1 MCSGYNSKG
10 MARASE
16 LIQEIVGLLQGDDDL
31 QLEFARAFLTSRTLR
46 RLFEADPELQDTLR
60 RLILTDALLQLPE
73 TVEPLLQL
81 PEKIEPLLQLPEK
94 IEPLLQLPERVGAL
108 EAAVSELRA
117 VVNRIEPIVNRIEP
131 VVNRIEP
138 IVNRIEPVVNRIEP
152 IVNRIEP
159 VVNRI
164 EPIVNRIEPVVNRIE
179 PIVNRI
185 EPAVMELQRWQQGEV
200 ARRKGD
206 DYERSVIQR
215 AGRIFG
221 LGQGGSPRDD
231 ASVRQQILLWL
242 DAAGLLEEDEDP
254 ASDPLEADL
263 VWWKGDRVALAEI
276 SVKVDRNDVR
286 RAKLRAE
293 TLRRAGLTVTP
304 VVIGSQWAHRQ
315 TPKIAQREGVESVV
329 KGVYSQ
335 GVIDFRRYHPT

>member
-1 MCSGYNSKG
+1 MP
-10 MARASE
+10 RTRE
-16 LIQEIVGLLQGDDDL
+16 LIQEIVGLLESDDDL

-46 RLFEADPELQDTLR
+46 RLFQADPELQETLR

-73 TVEPLLQL
+73 KV
-81 PEKIEPLLQLPEK
+81 EPLLQLPEK
-94 IEPLLQLPERVGAL
+94 IEPLLQLPERVEAL

-117 VVNRIEPIVNRIEP
+117 IVNRIEP

-138 IVNRIEPVVNRIEP
+138 I
-152 IVNRIEP
+152 
-159 VVNRI
+159 
-164 EPIVNRIEPVVNRIE
+164 VNRIE

-185 EPAVMELQRWQQGEV
+185 EPAVMELQRWQRGEV
-200 ARRKGD
+200 ARRKSD
-206 DYERSVIQR
+206 DYERLIIQR

-221 LGQGGSPRDD
+221 MGQGGSPRDD

-286 RAKLRAE
+286 RAKQRAE

-335 GVIDFRRYHPT
+335 GVIDFRRYRPT

>member
-46 RLFEADPELQDTLR
+46 RLFQADPELQETLR

-73 TVEPLLQL
+73 KV
-81 PEKIEPLLQLPEK
+81 EPLLQLPEK
-94 IEPLLQLPERVGAL
+94 IEPLLQLPERVEAL

-117 VVNRIEPIVNRIEP
+117 
-131 VVNRIEP
+131 
-138 IVNRIEPVVNRIEP
+138 
-152 IVNRIEP
+152 
-159 VVNRI
+159 
-164 EPIVNRIEPVVNRIE
+164 IVNRIEPVVNRIE

-185 EPAVMELQRWQQGEV
+185 EPAVRELQRWQRGEV

-206 DYERSVIQR
+206 DYERLIIQR

-221 LGQGGSPRDD
+221 MGQGGSPRDD
-231 ASVRQQILLWL
+231 ASVRQQILMWL
-242 DAAGLLEEDEDP
+242 DAAGLLDEEEDP

-263 VWWKGDRVALAEI
+263 IWWKGERVALAEI
-276 SVKVDRNDVR
+276 SVKVDRHDVR
-286 RAKLRAE
+286 RAKQRAE

-335 GVIDFRRYHPT
+335 GVIDFRRYRPT

>member
-1 MCSGYNSKG
+1 

-81 PEKIEPLLQLPEK
+81 PEKIEPLLQLPE
-94 IEPLLQLPERVGAL
+94 RVEAL

-117 VVNRIEPIVNRIEP
+117 
-131 VVNRIEP
+131 
-138 IVNRIEPVVNRIEP
+138 
-152 IVNRIEP
+152 
-159 VVNRI
+159 
-164 EPIVNRIEPVVNRIE
+164 IVNRIEPVVNRIE

-293 TLRRAGLTVTP
+293 TLRRAGLTVTS

>member
-1 MCSGYNSKG
+1 MP
-10 MARASE
+10 RTRE
-16 LIQEIVGLLQGDDDL
+16 LIQEIVGLLEGDDDL

-46 RLFEADPELQDTLR
+46 RLFQADPELQETLR
-60 RLILTDALLQLPE
+60 RLVLTDALLQLPE
-73 TVEPLLQL
+73 KVEPLLQL

-94 IEPLLQLPERVGAL
+94 IEPLLQLPDRVEAL

-117 VVNRIEPIVNRIEP
+117 IVNRIEP

-138 IVNRIEPVVNRIEP
+138 VVNRIEPV
-152 IVNRIEP
+152 VNRIEP

-231 ASVRQQILLWL
+231 ASVRQQILMWL
-242 DAAGLLEEDEDP
+242 DAAGLLDEEDP

-263 VWWKGDRVALAEI
+263 IWWKGERVALAEI
-276 SVKVDRNDVR
+276 SVKVDRHDVR
-286 RAKLRAE
+286 RAKQRAE
-293 TLRRAGLTVTP
+293 TLRRAGLIVTP

-335 GVIDFRRYHPT
+335 GVIDFRRYRPT

>member
-1 MCSGYNSKG
+1 MP
-10 MARASE
+10 RTRE
-16 LIQEIVGLLQGDDDL
+16 LIQEIVGLLEGDDDL

-46 RLFEADPELQDTLR
+46 RLFQADPELQETLR

-73 TVEPLLQL
+73 KV
-81 PEKIEPLLQLPEK
+81 EPLLQLPEK
-94 IEPLLQLPERVGAL
+94 IEPLLQLPERVEAL
-108 EAAVSELRA
+108 EVAVSELRA
-117 VVNRIEPIVNRIEP
+117 
-131 VVNRIEP
+131 
-138 IVNRIEPVVNRIEP
+138 

-185 EPAVMELQRWQQGEV
+185 EPAVRELQRWQRGEV

-206 DYERSVIQR
+206 DYERLIIQR

-221 LGQGGSPRDD
+221 MGQGGSPRDD
-231 ASVRQQILLWL
+231 ASVRQQILMWL
-242 DAAGLLEEDEDP
+242 DAAGLLDEEEDP

-263 VWWKGDRVALAEI
+263 IWWKGERVALAEI
-276 SVKVDRNDVR
+276 SVKVDRHDVR
-286 RAKLRAE
+286 RAKQRAE

-335 GVIDFRRYHPT
+335 GVIDFRRYRPT

>member
-1 MCSGYNSKG
+1 MP
-10 MARASE
+10 RTRE
-16 LIQEIVGLLQGDDDL
+16 LIQEIVGLLEGDDDL

-46 RLFEADPELQDTLR
+46 RLFQADPELQETLR

-73 TVEPLLQL
+73 KV
-81 PEKIEPLLQLPEK
+81 EPLLQLPEK
-94 IEPLLQLPERVGAL
+94 IEPLLQLPERVEAL

-117 VVNRIEPIVNRIEP
+117 IVNRIEP

-152 IVNRIEP
+152 A
-159 VVNRI
+159 
-164 EPIVNRIEPVVNRIE
+164 
-179 PIVNRI
+179 VNRI
-185 EPAVMELQRWQQGEV
+185 EPAVMELQRWQRGEV

-206 DYERSVIQR
+206 DYERLIIQR

-221 LGQGGSPRDD
+221 MGQGGSPRDD
-231 ASVRQQILLWL
+231 ASVRQQILMWL
-242 DAAGLLEEDEDP
+242 DAAGLLDEEEDP

-263 VWWKGDRVALAEI
+263 IWWKGERVALAEI
-276 SVKVDRNDVR
+276 SVKVDRHDVR
-286 RAKLRAE
+286 RAKQRAE

-335 GVIDFRRYHPT
+335 GVIDFRRYRPT

>member
-1 MCSGYNSKG
+1 MP
-10 MARASE
+10 RTRE
-16 LIQEIVGLLQGDDDL
+16 LIQEIVGLLEGDDDL

-46 RLFEADPELQDTLR
+46 RLFQADPELQETLR

-73 TVEPLLQL
+73 KVEPLLQL

-131 VVNRIEP
+131 
-138 IVNRIEPVVNRIEP
+138 
-152 IVNRIEP
+152 
-159 VVNRI
+159 
-164 EPIVNRIEPVVNRIE
+164 
-179 PIVNRI
+179 
-185 EPAVMELQRWQQGEV
+185 AVMELQRWQQGEV

-215 AGRIFG
+215 AGRILG

-231 ASVRQQILLWL
+231 ASVRQQILMWL
-242 DAAGLLEEDEDP
+242 DAAGLLDEEEDP

-263 VWWKGDRVALAEI
+263 IWWKGERVALAEI
-276 SVKVDRNDVR
+276 SVKVDRHDVR
-286 RAKLRAE
+286 RAKQRAE

-335 GVIDFRRYHPT
+335 GVIDFRRYRPT

>member
-1 MCSGYNSKG
+1 MSRV
-10 MARASE
+10 AE
-16 LIQEIVGLLQGDDDL
+16 LIQQIVGLLQEDESL
-31 QLEFARAFLTSRTLR
+31 QLEFARAFLTNRVLQ
-46 RLFEADPELQDTLR
+46 RLFQADPELRETLR
-60 RLILTDALLQLPE
+60 RFILTDA
-73 TVEPLLQL
+73 LLQL

-94 IEPLLQLPERVGAL
+94 IEPLLQLPERVAAL
-108 EAAVSELRA
+108 EAAVSELRT
-117 VVNRIEPIVNRIEP
+117 VVNRIEP

-164 EPIVNRIEPVVNRIE
+164 EPIVNRIEP
-179 PIVNRI
+179 IVARM
-185 EPAVMELQRWQQGEV
+185 EPAVIELQKWQRGEV

-231 ASVRQQILLWL
+231 ASVRQQILMWL
-242 DAAGLLEEDEDP
+242 DAAGLLDEEEDP

-263 VWWKGDRVALAEI
+263 IWWKGERVALAEI
-276 SVKVDRNDVR
+276 SVKVDRHDVR
-286 RAKLRAE
+286 RAKQRAE

-304 VVIGSQWAHRQ
+304 VVIGAQWAHRQ

-335 GVIDFRRYHPT
+335 GVIDFRRYRPT

>member
-1 MCSGYNSKG
+1 MSRV
-10 MARASE
+10 AE
-16 LIQEIVGLLQGDDDL
+16 LIQQIVGLLQEDESL
-31 QLEFARAFLTSRTLR
+31 QLEFARAFLTNRVLQ
-46 RLFEADPELQDTLR
+46 RLFQADPELRETLR
-60 RLILTDALLQLPE
+60 RFILTDALF
-73 TVEPLLQL
+73 QL

-94 IEPLLQLPERVGAL
+94 IEPLLQLPERVAAL
-108 EAAVSELRA
+108 EAAVSELRT
-117 VVNRIEPIVNRIEP
+117 VVNRIEP

-185 EPAVMELQRWQQGEV
+185 EPIVARMEPAVIELQKWQRGEV

-231 ASVRQQILLWL
+231 AAVRQQILLWL
-242 DAAGLLEEDEDP
+242 DAAGLLDEEEDP

-263 VWWKGDRVALAEI
+263 IWWKGERVALAEI
-276 SVKVDRNDVR
+276 SVKVDRHDVR
-286 RAKLRAE
+286 RAKQRAE

-304 VVIGSQWAHRQ
+304 VVIGAQWAHRQ

-335 GVIDFRRYHPT
+335 GVIDFRRYRPT

>member
-1 MCSGYNSKG
+1 MP
-10 MARASE
+10 RTRE
-16 LIQEIVGLLQGDDDL
+16 LIQEIVGLLEGDDDL

-46 RLFEADPELQDTLR
+46 RLFQADPELQETLR

-73 TVEPLLQL
+73 KV
-81 PEKIEPLLQLPEK
+81 EPLLQLPEK
-94 IEPLLQLPERVGAL
+94 IEPLLQLPERVEAL

-117 VVNRIEPIVNRIEP
+117 
-131 VVNRIEP
+131 
-138 IVNRIEPVVNRIEP
+138 
-152 IVNRIEP
+152 
-159 VVNRI
+159 
-164 EPIVNRIEPVVNRIE
+164 IVNRIEPVVNRIE

-185 EPAVMELQRWQQGEV
+185 EPAVMELQRWQRGEV

-206 DYERSVIQR
+206 DCERLIIQR

-221 LGQGGSPRDD
+221 MGQGGSPRDD
-231 ASVRQQILLWL
+231 ASVRQQILMWL
-242 DAAGLLEEDEDP
+242 DAAGLLDEEEDP

-263 VWWKGDRVALAEI
+263 IWWKGERVALAEI
-276 SVKVDRNDVR
+276 SVKVDRHDVR
-286 RAKLRAE
+286 RAKQRAE

-335 GVIDFRRYHPT
+335 GVIDFRRYRPT

>member
-1 MCSGYNSKG
+1 MS
-10 MARASE
+10 RTSE
-16 LIQEIVGLLQGDDDL
+16 LIQQIVGLLQEDESL
-31 QLEFARAFLTSRTLR
+31 QLEFARAFLTSRVLQ
-46 RLFEADPELQDTLR
+46 RLFQADPELRETLR
-60 RLILTDALLQLPE
+60 RFILTDALLQLPE
-73 TVEPLLQL
+73 KV
-81 PEKIEPLLQLPEK
+81 EPLLQLPEK
-94 IEPLLQLPERVGAL
+94 IEPLLQLPERVAAL
-108 EAAVSELRA
+108 EAAVSELRT
-117 VVNRIEPIVNRIEP
+117 VVNRIEP

-159 VVNRI
+159 
-164 EPIVNRIEPVVNRIE
+164 IVARM
-179 PIVNRI
+179 
-185 EPAVMELQRWQQGEV
+185 EPAVIELQKWQRGEV

-231 ASVRQQILLWL
+231 AAVRQQILLWL
-242 DAAGLLEEDEDP
+242 DAAGLLDEEEDP
-254 ASDPLEADL
+254 AGDPLEADL
-263 VWWKGDRVALAEI
+263 IWWKGERVALAEI
-276 SVKVDRNDVR
+276 SVKADRHDVR
-286 RAKLRAE
+286 RAKQRAE

-304 VVIGSQWAHRQ
+304 VVIGAQWAHRQ

-335 GVIDFRRYHPT
+335 GVIDFRRYRPT

>member
-1 MCSGYNSKG
+1 MP
-10 MARASE
+10 RTRE
-16 LIQEIVGLLQGDDDL
+16 LIQEIVGLLEGDDDL

-46 RLFEADPELQDTLR
+46 RLFQADPELQETLR
-60 RLILTDALLQLPE
+60 RLVLTDALLQLPE
-73 TVEPLLQL
+73 KVEPLLQL

-94 IEPLLQLPERVGAL
+94 IEPLLQLPDRVEAL

-117 VVNRIEPIVNRIEP
+117 IVNRIEPIVNRIEP

-185 EPAVMELQRWQQGEV
+185 EPAVRELQRWQRGEV

-206 DYERSVIQR
+206 DYERLIIQR

-221 LGQGGSPRDD
+221 MGQGGSPRDD
-231 ASVRQQILLWL
+231 ASVRQQILMWL
-242 DAAGLLEEDEDP
+242 DAAGLLDEEEDP

-263 VWWKGDRVALAEI
+263 IWWKGERVALAEI
-276 SVKVDRNDVR
+276 SVKVDRHDVR
-286 RAKLRAE
+286 RAKQRAE

-335 GVIDFRRYHPT
+335 GVIDFRRYRPT

>member
-1 MCSGYNSKG
+1 MP
-10 MARASE
+10 RTRE
-16 LIQEIVGLLQGDDDL
+16 LIQEIVGLLEGDDDL

-46 RLFEADPELQDTLR
+46 RLFQADPELQETLR

-73 TVEPLLQL
+73 KV
-81 PEKIEPLLQLPEK
+81 EPLLQLPEK
-94 IEPLLQLPERVGAL
+94 IEPLLQLPERVEAL

-117 VVNRIEPIVNRIEP
+117 
-131 VVNRIEP
+131 
-138 IVNRIEPVVNRIEP
+138 
-152 IVNRIEP
+152 
-159 VVNRI
+159 
-164 EPIVNRIEPVVNRIE
+164 IVNRIEPVVNRIE

-185 EPAVMELQRWQQGEV
+185 EPAVMELQRWQRGEV

-206 DYERSVIQR
+206 DYERLIIQR

-221 LGQGGSPRDD
+221 MGQGGSPRDD
-231 ASVRQQILLWL
+231 ASVRQQILMWL
-242 DAAGLLEEDEDP
+242 DAAGLLDEEEDP

-263 VWWKGDRVALAEI
+263 IWWKGERVALAEI
-276 SVKVDRNDVR
+276 SVKVDRHDVR
-286 RAKLRAE
+286 RAKQRAE

-335 GVIDFRRYHPT
+335 GVIDFRRYRPT

>member
-1 MCSGYNSKG
+1 MSRV
-10 MARASE
+10 AE
-16 LIQEIVGLLQGDDDL
+16 LIQQIVGLLQEDESL
-31 QLEFARAFLTSRTLR
+31 QLEFARAFLTNRVLQ
-46 RLFEADPELQDTLR
+46 RLFQADPELRETLR
-60 RLILTDALLQLPE
+60 RFILTDALLQLPE
-73 TVEPLLQL
+73 KV
-81 PEKIEPLLQLPEK
+81 EPLLQLPEK
-94 IEPLLQLPERVGAL
+94 IEPLLQLPERVAAL
-108 EAAVSELRA
+108 EAAVSELRT
-117 VVNRIEPIVNRIEP
+117 VVNRIEP

-164 EPIVNRIEPVVNRIE
+164 EPIVNRIEP
-179 PIVNRI
+179 IVARM
-185 EPAVMELQRWQQGEV
+185 EPAVIELQKWQRGEV

-231 ASVRQQILLWL
+231 AAVRQQILLWL
-242 DAAGLLEEDEDP
+242 DAAGLLDEEEDP

-263 VWWKGDRVALAEI
+263 IWWKGERVALAEI
-276 SVKVDRNDVR
+276 SVKVDRHDVR
-286 RAKLRAE
+286 RAKQRAE

-304 VVIGSQWAHRQ
+304 VVIGAQWAHRQ

-335 GVIDFRRYHPT
+335 GVIDFRRYRPT

>member
-1 MCSGYNSKG
+1 MS
-10 MARASE
+10 RTSE
-16 LIQEIVGLLQGDDDL
+16 LIQQIVGLLQEDESL
-31 QLEFARAFLTSRTLR
+31 QLEFARAFLTSRVLQ
-46 RLFEADPELQDTLR
+46 RLFQADPELRETLR
-60 RLILTDALLQLPE
+60 RFILTDALLQLPE
-73 TVEPLLQL
+73 KV
-81 PEKIEPLLQLPEK
+81 EPLLQLPEK
-94 IEPLLQLPERVGAL
+94 IEPLLQLPERVAAL
-108 EAAVSELRA
+108 EAAVSELRT

-159 VVNRI
+159 
-164 EPIVNRIEPVVNRIE
+164 IVARM
-179 PIVNRI
+179 
-185 EPAVMELQRWQQGEV
+185 EPAVIELQKWQRGEV

-231 ASVRQQILLWL
+231 AAVRQQILLWL
-242 DAAGLLEEDEDP
+242 DAAGLLDEEEDP

-263 VWWKGDRVALAEI
+263 IWWKGERVALAEI
-276 SVKVDRNDVR
+276 SVKVDRHDVR
-286 RAKLRAE
+286 RAKQRAE

-304 VVIGSQWAHRQ
+304 VVIGAQWAHRQ

-335 GVIDFRRYHPT
+335 GVIDFRRYRPT

>member
-1 MCSGYNSKG
+1 MP
-10 MARASE
+10 RTRE
-16 LIQEIVGLLQGDDDL
+16 LIQEIVGLLEGDDDL

-46 RLFEADPELQDTLR
+46 RLFQADPELQETLR

-73 TVEPLLQL
+73 KVEPLLQL

-117 VVNRIEPIVNRIEP
+117 
-131 VVNRIEP
+131 
-138 IVNRIEPVVNRIEP
+138 VVNRIEP

>member
-1 MCSGYNSKG
+1 MP
-10 MARASE
+10 RTRE
-16 LIQEIVGLLQGDDDL
+16 LIQEIVGLLEGDDDL

-46 RLFEADPELQDTLR
+46 RLFQADPELQETLR

-73 TVEPLLQL
+73 KV
-81 PEKIEPLLQLPEK
+81 EPLLQLPEK
-94 IEPLLQLPERVGAL
+94 IEPLLQLPERVEAL

-117 VVNRIEPIVNRIEP
+117 
-131 VVNRIEP
+131 
-138 IVNRIEPVVNRIEP
+138 
-152 IVNRIEP
+152 
-159 VVNRI
+159 
-164 EPIVNRIEPVVNRIE
+164 IVNRIEPVVNRIE

-185 EPAVMELQRWQQGEV
+185 EPAVMELQRWQRGEV

-206 DYERSVIQR
+206 DYERLIIQR

-221 LGQGGSPRDD
+221 MGQGGSPRDD
-231 ASVRQQILLWL
+231 ASVRQQILMWL
-242 DAAGLLEEDEDP
+242 DAAGLLDEEEDP

-263 VWWKGDRVALAEI
+263 IWWKGERVALAEI
-276 SVKVDRNDVR
+276 SVKVDRHDVR
-286 RAKLRAE
+286 RAKQRAE
-293 TLRRAGLTVTP
+293 TLRRAGLIVTP

-335 GVIDFRRYHPT
+335 GVIDFRRYRPT

>member
-159 VVNRI
+159 
-164 EPIVNRIEPVVNRIE
+164 
-179 PIVNRI
+179 
-185 EPAVMELQRWQQGEV
+185 AVMELQRWQQGEV

-293 TLRRAGLTVTP
+293 ALRRAGLTVTS

>member
-1 MCSGYNSKG
+1 MP
-10 MARASE
+10 RTRE
-16 LIQEIVGLLQGDDDL
+16 LIQEIVGLLEGDDDL

-81 PEKIEPLLQLPEK
+81 PEKIEPLLQLPE
-94 IEPLLQLPERVGAL
+94 RVEAL

-117 VVNRIEPIVNRIEP
+117 
-131 VVNRIEP
+131 
-138 IVNRIEPVVNRIEP
+138 
-152 IVNRIEP
+152 
-159 VVNRI
+159 
-164 EPIVNRIEPVVNRIE
+164 IVNRIEPVVNRIE

-185 EPAVMELQRWQQGEV
+185 EPAVMELQRWQRGEV

-206 DYERSVIQR
+206 DYERLIIQR

-221 LGQGGSPRDD
+221 MGQGGSPRDD
-231 ASVRQQILLWL
+231 ASVRQQILMWL
-242 DAAGLLEEDEDP
+242 DAAGLLDEEEDP

-263 VWWKGDRVALAEI
+263 IWWKGERVALAEI
-276 SVKVDRNDVR
+276 SVKVDRHDVR
-286 RAKLRAE
+286 RAKQRAE
-293 TLRRAGLTVTP
+293 TLHRAGLTVTP

-335 GVIDFRRYHPT
+335 GVIDFRRYRPT

>member
-1 MCSGYNSKG
+1 MSRV
-10 MARASE
+10 AE
-16 LIQEIVGLLQGDDDL
+16 LIQQIVGLLQEDESL
-31 QLEFARAFLTSRTLR
+31 QLEFARAFLTNRVLQ
-46 RLFEADPELQDTLR
+46 RLFQADPELRETLR
-60 RLILTDALLQLPE
+60 RFILTDALLQLPE
-73 TVEPLLQL
+73 KV
-81 PEKIEPLLQLPEK
+81 EPLLQLPEK
-94 IEPLLQLPERVGAL
+94 IEPLLQLPERVAAL
-108 EAAVSELRA
+108 EAAVSELRT
-117 VVNRIEPIVNRIEP
+117 VVNRIEP

-159 VVNRI
+159 
-164 EPIVNRIEPVVNRIE
+164 IVARM
-179 PIVNRI
+179 
-185 EPAVMELQRWQQGEV
+185 EPAVIELQKWQRGEV

-231 ASVRQQILLWL
+231 AAVRQQILLWL
-242 DAAGLLEEDEDP
+242 DAAGLLDEEEDP

-263 VWWKGDRVALAEI
+263 IWWKGERVALAEI
-276 SVKVDRNDVR
+276 SVKVDRHDVR
-286 RAKLRAE
+286 RAKQRAE

-304 VVIGSQWAHRQ
+304 VVIGAQWAHRQ

-335 GVIDFRRYHPT
+335 GVIDFRRYRPT

>member
-1 MCSGYNSKG
+1 

-293 TLRRAGLTVTP
+293 TLRRAGLTVTS

>member
-1 MCSGYNSKG
+1 MP
-10 MARASE
+10 RTRE
-16 LIQEIVGLLQGDDDL
+16 LIQEIVGLLEGDDDL

-46 RLFEADPELQDTLR
+46 RLFQADPELQETLR

-73 TVEPLLQL
+73 KV
-81 PEKIEPLLQLPEK
+81 EPLLQLPEK
-94 IEPLLQLPERVGAL
+94 IEPLLQLPERVEAL

-117 VVNRIEPIVNRIEP
+117 
-131 VVNRIEP
+131 
-138 IVNRIEPVVNRIEP
+138 
-152 IVNRIEP
+152 
-159 VVNRI
+159 
-164 EPIVNRIEPVVNRIE
+164 IVNRIEPVVNRIE

-185 EPAVMELQRWQQGEV
+185 EPAVMELQRWQRGEV

-335 GVIDFRRYHPT
+335 GVIDFRRYRPT

>member
-1 MCSGYNSKG
+1 MS
-10 MARASE
+10 RTSE
-16 LIQEIVGLLQGDDDL
+16 LIQQIVGLLQEDESL
-31 QLEFARAFLTSRTLR
+31 QLEFARAFLTNRVLQ
-46 RLFEADPELQDTLR
+46 RLFQADPELRETLR
-60 RLILTDALLQLPE
+60 RFILTDALLQLPE
-73 TVEPLLQL
+73 KV
-81 PEKIEPLLQLPEK
+81 EPLLQLPEK
-94 IEPLLQLPERVGAL
+94 IEPLLQLPERVAAL
-108 EAAVSELRA
+108 EAAVSELRT
-117 VVNRIEPIVNRIEP
+117 VVNRIEP

-159 VVNRI
+159 
-164 EPIVNRIEPVVNRIE
+164 IVARM
-179 PIVNRI
+179 
-185 EPAVMELQRWQQGEV
+185 EPAVIELQKWQRGEV

-231 ASVRQQILLWL
+231 AAVRQQILLWL
-242 DAAGLLEEDEDP
+242 DAAGLLDEEEDP

-263 VWWKGDRVALAEI
+263 IWWKGERVALAEI
-276 SVKVDRNDVR
+276 SVKVDRHDVR
-286 RAKLRAE
+286 RAKQRAE

-304 VVIGSQWAHRQ
+304 VVIGAQWAHRQ

-335 GVIDFRRYHPT
+335 GVIDFRRYRPT

>member
-1 MCSGYNSKG
+1 MP
-10 MARASE
+10 RTRE
-16 LIQEIVGLLQGDDDL
+16 LIQEIVGLLEGDDDL

-46 RLFEADPELQDTLR
+46 RLFQADPELQETLR
-60 RLILTDALLQLPE
+60 RLVLTDALLQLPE
-73 TVEPLLQL
+73 KVEPLLQL

-94 IEPLLQLPERVGAL
+94 IEPLLQLPDRVEAL

-117 VVNRIEPIVNRIEP
+117 IVNRIEP
-131 VVNRIEP
+131 V
-138 IVNRIEPVVNRIEP
+138 VNRIEPVVNRIEP

-185 EPAVMELQRWQQGEV
+185 EPAVRELQRWQRGEV

-206 DYERSVIQR
+206 DYERLIIQR

-221 LGQGGSPRDD
+221 MGQGGSPRDD
-231 ASVRQQILLWL
+231 ASVRQQILMWL
-242 DAAGLLEEDEDP
+242 DAAGLLDEEEDP

-263 VWWKGDRVALAEI
+263 IWWKGERVALAEI
-276 SVKVDRNDVR
+276 SVKVDRHDVR
-286 RAKLRAE
+286 RAKQRAE

-335 GVIDFRRYHPT
+335 GVIDFRRYRPT

>member
-1 MCSGYNSKG
+1 MP
-10 MARASE
+10 RTRE

-293 TLRRAGLTVTP
+293 TLRRAGLTVTS

>member
-1 MCSGYNSKG
+1 MP
-10 MARASE
+10 RTRE
-16 LIQEIVGLLQGDDDL
+16 LIQEIVGLLEGDDDL

-46 RLFEADPELQDTLR
+46 RLFQADPELQETLR

-73 TVEPLLQL
+73 KV
-81 PEKIEPLLQLPEK
+81 EPLLQLPEK
-94 IEPLLQLPERVGAL
+94 IEPLLQLPERVEAL

-117 VVNRIEPIVNRIEP
+117 
-131 VVNRIEP
+131 
-138 IVNRIEPVVNRIEP
+138 
-152 IVNRIEP
+152 
-159 VVNRI
+159 
-164 EPIVNRIEPVVNRIE
+164 IVNRIEPVVNRIE

-231 ASVRQQILLWL
+231 ASVRQQILMWL

-335 GVIDFRRYHPT
+335 GVIDFRRYRPT

>member
-1 MCSGYNSKG
+1 MP
-10 MARASE
+10 RTRE

-46 RLFEADPELQDTLR
+46 RLFQADPELQETLR

-73 TVEPLLQL
+73 KV
-81 PEKIEPLLQLPEK
+81 EPLLQLPEK
-94 IEPLLQLPERVGAL
+94 IEPLLQLPERVEAL

-117 VVNRIEPIVNRIEP
+117 
-131 VVNRIEP
+131 
-138 IVNRIEPVVNRIEP
+138 
-152 IVNRIEP
+152 
-159 VVNRI
+159 
-164 EPIVNRIEPVVNRIE
+164 IVNRIEPVVNRIE

-185 EPAVMELQRWQQGEV
+185 EPAVMELQRWQRGEV

-293 TLRRAGLTVTP
+293 TLRRAGLTVTS

>member
-1 MCSGYNSKG
+1 MP
-10 MARASE
+10 RTRE
-16 LIQEIVGLLQGDDDL
+16 LIQEIVGLLEGDDDL

-46 RLFEADPELQDTLR
+46 RLFQADPELQETLR

-73 TVEPLLQL
+73 KV
-81 PEKIEPLLQLPEK
+81 EPLLQLPEK
-94 IEPLLQLPERVGAL
+94 IEPLLQLPERVEAL

-117 VVNRIEPIVNRIEP
+117 
-131 VVNRIEP
+131 
-138 IVNRIEPVVNRIEP
+138 
-152 IVNRIEP
+152 
-159 VVNRI
+159 
-164 EPIVNRIEPVVNRIE
+164 IVNRIEPVVNRIE

-185 EPAVMELQRWQQGEV
+185 EPAVMELQRWQRGEV

-206 DYERSVIQR
+206 DYERLIIQR

-221 LGQGGSPRDD
+221 MGQGGSPRDD
-231 ASVRQQILLWL
+231 ASVRQQILMWL
-242 DAAGLLEEDEDP
+242 DAAGLLDEEEDP

-263 VWWKGDRVALAEI
+263 IWWKGERVALAEI
-276 SVKVDRNDVR
+276 SVKVDRHDVR
-286 RAKLRAE
+286 RAKQRAE

-329 KGVYSQ
+329 NGVYSQ
-335 GVIDFRRYHPT
+335 GVIDFRRYRPT

>member
-117 VVNRIEPIVNRIEP
+117 
-131 VVNRIEP
+131 
-138 IVNRIEPVVNRIEP
+138 
-152 IVNRIEP
+152 

>member
-81 PEKIEPLLQLPEK
+81 PEKIEPLLQLPE
-94 IEPLLQLPERVGAL
+94 RVEAL

-117 VVNRIEPIVNRIEP
+117 
-131 VVNRIEP
+131 
-138 IVNRIEPVVNRIEP
+138 
-152 IVNRIEP
+152 
-159 VVNRI
+159 
-164 EPIVNRIEPVVNRIE
+164 IVNRIEPVVNRIE

-185 EPAVMELQRWQQGEV
+185 EPAVRELQRWQRGEV

-206 DYERSVIQR
+206 DYERLIIQR

-221 LGQGGSPRDD
+221 MGQGGSPRDD
-231 ASVRQQILLWL
+231 ASVRQQILMWL
-242 DAAGLLEEDEDP
+242 DAAGLLDEEEDP

-263 VWWKGDRVALAEI
+263 IWWKGERVALAEI
-276 SVKVDRNDVR
+276 SVKVDRHDVR
-286 RAKLRAE
+286 RAKQRAE

-335 GVIDFRRYHPT
+335 GVIDFRRYRPT

>member
-1 MCSGYNSKG
+1 MP
-10 MARASE
+10 RTRE
-16 LIQEIVGLLQGDDDL
+16 LIQEIVGLLEGDDDL

-46 RLFEADPELQDTLR
+46 RLFQADPELQETLR
-60 RLILTDALLQLPE
+60 RLVLTDALLQLPE
-73 TVEPLLQL
+73 KVEPLLQL

-94 IEPLLQLPERVGAL
+94 IEPLLQLPDRVEAL

-117 VVNRIEPIVNRIEP
+117 I
-131 VVNRIEP
+131 VNRIEP

-276 SVKVDRNDVR
+276 SVKVDRHDVR

-335 GVIDFRRYHPT
+335 GVIDFRRYRPT

>member
-1 MCSGYNSKG
+1 MP
-10 MARASE
+10 RTRE
-16 LIQEIVGLLQGDDDL
+16 LIQEIVGLLEGDDDL

-46 RLFEADPELQDTLR
+46 RLFQADPELQETLR

-73 TVEPLLQL
+73 KV
-81 PEKIEPLLQLPEK
+81 EPLLQLPEK
-94 IEPLLQLPERVGAL
+94 IEPLLQLPERVEAL

-117 VVNRIEPIVNRIEP
+117 
-131 VVNRIEP
+131 
-138 IVNRIEPVVNRIEP
+138 
-152 IVNRIEP
+152 
-159 VVNRI
+159 
-164 EPIVNRIEPVVNRIE
+164 IVNRIEPVVNRIE

-185 EPAVMELQRWQQGEV
+185 EPAVRELQRWQRGEV

-206 DYERSVIQR
+206 DYERLIIQR

-221 LGQGGSPRDD
+221 MGQGGSPRDD

-276 SVKVDRNDVR
+276 SVKVDRHDVR
-286 RAKLRAE
+286 RAKQRAE

-335 GVIDFRRYHPT
+335 GVIDFRRYRPT

>member
-117 VVNRIEPIVNRIEP
+117 
-131 VVNRIEP
+131 
-138 IVNRIEPVVNRIEP
+138 VVNRIEP

-335 GVIDFRRYHPT
+335 GVIDFRRYRPT

>member
-1 MCSGYNSKG
+1 MSRV
-10 MARASE
+10 AE
-16 LIQEIVGLLQGDDDL
+16 LIQQIVGLLQEDESL
-31 QLEFARAFLTSRTLR
+31 QLEFARAFLTSRVLQ
-46 RLFEADPELQDTLR
+46 RLFQADPELRETLR
-60 RLILTDALLQLPE
+60 RFILTDALLQLPE
-73 TVEPLLQL
+73 KV
-81 PEKIEPLLQLPEK
+81 EPLLQLPEK
-94 IEPLLQLPERVGAL
+94 IEPLLQLPERVAAL
-108 EAAVSELRA
+108 EAAVSELRT

-159 VVNRI
+159 
-164 EPIVNRIEPVVNRIE
+164 IVARM
-179 PIVNRI
+179 
-185 EPAVMELQRWQQGEV
+185 EPAVIELQKWQRGEV

-231 ASVRQQILLWL
+231 AAVRQQILLWL
-242 DAAGLLEEDEDP
+242 DAAGLLDEEEDP

-263 VWWKGDRVALAEI
+263 IWWKGERVALAEI
-276 SVKVDRNDVR
+276 SVKVDRHDVR
-286 RAKLRAE
+286 RAKQRAE

-304 VVIGSQWAHRQ
+304 VVIGAQWAHRQ

-335 GVIDFRRYHPT
+335 GVIDFRRYRPT

>member
-1 MCSGYNSKG
+1 MP
-10 MARASE
+10 RTRE
-16 LIQEIVGLLQGDDDL
+16 LIQEIVGLLEGDDDL

-46 RLFEADPELQDTLR
+46 RLFQADPELQETLR

-73 TVEPLLQL
+73 KV
-81 PEKIEPLLQLPEK
+81 EPLLQLPEK
-94 IEPLLQLPERVGAL
+94 IEPLLQLPERVEAL

-117 VVNRIEPIVNRIEP
+117 
-131 VVNRIEP
+131 

-185 EPAVMELQRWQQGEV
+185 EPAVMELQRWQRGEV

-206 DYERSVIQR
+206 DYERLIIQR

-221 LGQGGSPRDD
+221 MGQGGSPRDD
-231 ASVRQQILLWL
+231 ASVRQQILMWL
-242 DAAGLLEEDEDP
+242 DAAGLLDEEEDP

-263 VWWKGDRVALAEI
+263 IWWKGERVALAEI
-276 SVKVDRNDVR
+276 SVKVDRHDVR
-286 RAKLRAE
+286 RAKQRAE

-335 GVIDFRRYHPT
+335 GVIDFRRYRPT